1 MEQNGTHFAEN
12 LTQRQLTALPHLLR
26 PGSLSVQARH
36 AGVGRTTLYRW
47 LQDENFRECL
57 EWLRK
62 ETMRFTQAQL
72 QAMSY
77 KAAAALDDALDDDSV
92 RVRLAAA
99 RLVLDQAYNAQR
111 DHDLR
116 RRVENLFDAFHILQD
131 PSWRPQ

>member
-77 KAAAALDDALDDDSV
+77 KAAAALDAALDDDSV

>member
-26 PGSLSVQARH
+26 PGSLFVQARH

-77 KAAAALDDALDDDSV
+77 KAAAVLDDALDDHDT
-92 RVRLAAA
+92 RIRLQAA
-99 RLVLDQAYNAQR
+99 RLVLDQAHNARR
-111 DHDLR
+111 DQTL
-116 RRVENLFDAFHILQD
+116 
-131 PSWRPQ
+131 PQ